1 MDNLTQTEIYNYL
14 TGRRDLESVTFTVV
28 EHSTDE
34 DNGYIIEA
42 TIDHAKGKK
51 TFLLAETY
59 HTGKRGEI
67 HTRQTLSKMLQ
78 AGVR

>member
-1 MDNLTQTEIYNYL
+1 MDNLTQTEMYTYL
-14 TGRRDLESVTFTVV
+14 AGRRDLESVTFTVV